1 MRFYRSRARHVF
13 HPLPACMVALCCLL
27 PSWSLAAPARTLD
40 QLEHVSWTAR
50 DGVPDNI
57 TAMAQT
63 TDGWMWFGTSEG
75 LWRFDGLRFTAAKA
89 PAGARFPDQ
98 TVYSL
103 QADGAAGLWIGWMF
117 GGVSHLQA
125 GTLRNWSAAD
135 GLPPGVI
142 WAFAQDGPRLW
153 AGGIGGLALFDG
165 SRWQR
170 MGPEQGF
177 SARKVDAVFVH
188 ADGTLAVFTEQGLFL
203 RAPGAARF
211 APPLPGPPTR
221 QRPAQYGSGPVW
233 YLEQRGIRALDS
245 LAQYGRADRWV
256 FRQRAAVTGSL
267 LADSRGALW
276 FDDVGTLLRHADP
289 LGADDAPGGGYA
301 PGVEQFGAA
310 QGLSGSIVYH
320 MMEDAQGN
328 VWVVTNGGLNRF
340 RAANAVEL
348 RLPTLYRARLLA
360 GADGSVFIS
369 DGNQAWQASAGGA
382 MRSLPAASG
391 AMAMA
396 TAPDGAIWLAT
407 ARALRRVTA
416 DGARLL
422 ADIPYPPDVAPAD
435 NIRAIVAARDG
446 ALWLVPSG
454 RGVLRHADGAWQ
466 RHPALPEGG
475 RKTPIAVLQDSRGR
489 VWIGYEDNQVALVEG
504 DKVTLYGAAQ
514 GLTAGKVSVLLEHG
528 GAIWAGGSDGLAR
541 LSGARFVAL
550 HAFPARALASLAGA
564 VGAPEGIWL
573 NGGAGLVL
581 LPAAALKAGG
591 PLPAR
596 VFDDTEGVVGRAR
609 PLYNDAIVRAT
620 DGSIWVST
628 KRRVFRLDPATVRP
642 EPVPGAP
649 TLLAVTADGR
659 DYDASAAI
667 ALPPNPGRV
676 AFRFASPS
684 TGMAPRIRYRY
695 RLEGYDRA
703 WQHAGHAVDVAY
715 TGLPP
720 GDFRFVVQALNGAGA
735 PGPVSAPLPVHV
747 AATVVQTVWFKLACA
762 GLALLGLW
770 GLVRYRLRLQ
780 ARRLLAVERTRHAER
795 ERIARELHD
804 TLLQSVQGLVL
815 SVSATTE
822 RLPAS
827 DPLRA
832 SLSAT
837 LERADTVLAEA
848 RDHVQGLRRSVPA
861 AHALPTQLAAALDQA
876 CAEHGAPRCSFTH
889 SGAPVALSPDAVR
902 ACIGIAMEA
911 VRNACR
917 HAGARHIDVRLRY
930 DAQGLELSVADDGR
944 GIEAGILQMGR
955 AGHWGIAGMR
965 ERAAEAGGLLRIDST
980 VGAGT
985 TVVLTLSRAA
995 AAADGDL
1002 DRA

>member
-1 MRFYRSRARHVF
+1 
-13 HPLPACMVALCCLL
+13 MVALCCLL
-27 PSWSLAAPARTLD
+27 PAWALAAPARTLA
-40 QLEHVSWTAR
+40 QLEHVSWTVR

-63 TDGWMWFGTSEG
+63 TDGWMWLGTSEG
-75 LWRFDGLRFTAAKA
+75 LWRFDGLRFTPAKA
-89 PAGARFPDQ
+89 PGGARFPDQ
-98 TVYSL
+98 TIYAL
-103 QADGAAGLWIGWMF
+103 QADAARGLWIGWMF

-125 GTLRNWSAAD
+125 GKLRSWSTAD

-142 WAFAQDGPRLW
+142 WSFAQDGKRLW
-153 AGGIGGLALFDG
+153 AAGIGGVALFDG

-177 SARKVDAVFVH
+177 TARKANSVFVQ
-188 ADGTLAVFTEQGLFL
+188 ADGTVAAFTEQGLFL

-211 APPLPGPPTR
+211 APPLPGPLTR
-221 QRPAQYGSGPVW
+221 QRPVQTGGGPVW

-245 LAQYGRADRWV
+245 LAQYQQTGRWV
-256 FRQRAAVTGSL
+256 FRQRAAVTGSM

-276 FDDVGTLLRHADP
+276 FDDVGKLLRHADP

-301 PGVEQFGAA
+301 PGVEQFSAA
-310 QGLSGSIVYH
+310 QGLSGAIVYH

-328 VWVVTNGGLNRF
+328 VWVATNGGLDRF

-348 RLPTLYRARLLA
+348 SLPTLYRARLLA
-360 GADGSVFIS
+360 GPDGSVLIS
-369 DGNQAWQASAGGA
+369 DGNQAWQRSAGGA
-382 MRSLPAASG
+382 MRGMPAAAG
-391 AMAMA
+391 TMAMT
-396 TAPDGAIWLAT
+396 TAPDGSIWLAR
-407 ARALRRVTA
+407 ARALRHVTA

-422 ADIPYPPDVAPAD
+422 AEIAYPPDVAPAD
-435 NIRAIVAARDG
+435 NIRAVVAERGG
-446 ALWLVPSG
+446 ALWLVASG
-454 RGVLRHADGAWQ
+454 RGVLRYAEGAWQ
-466 RHPALPEGG
+466 RHPGLPEGG
-475 RKTPIAVLQDSRGR
+475 RKTPIAVLPDSRGR

-504 DKVTLYGAAQ
+504 AKVTLFGAAQ
-514 GLTAGKVSVLLEHG
+514 GLAAGKVSVLLEHG

-541 LSGARFVAL
+541 LSGGRFVSL
-550 HAFPARALASLAGA
+550 HTFPAIALAGLAGG
-564 VGAPEGIWL
+564 VSAPDGIWL

-581 LPAAALKAGG
+581 LPAAALQAGG
-591 PLPAR
+591 PVPAR
-596 VFDDTEGVVGRAR
+596 VFDDAEGIAGRAR
-609 PLYNDAIVRAT
+609 PLYNNAIVRAT

-628 KRRVFRLDPATVRP
+628 KRRVFRLDPGAVRP
-642 EPVPGAP
+642 EPVPAAP
-649 TLLAVTADGR
+649 TLLEVTADGR
-659 DYDASAAI
+659 AYDPAAAI
-667 ALPPNPGRV
+667 ALPPDPGRV
-676 AFRFASPS
+676 SLRFASPS

-703 WQHAGHAVDVAY
+703 WQHAGQTVDVAY

-735 PGPVSAPLPVHV
+735 AGPASAPLALHV
-747 AATVVQTVWFKLACA
+747 AATALQTMWFKLACA
-762 GLALLGLW
+762 GLVLPGLW
-770 GLVRYRLRLQ
+770 GLYRYRLRLQ

-822 RLPAS
+822 RLPPS

-861 AHALPTQLAAALDQA
+861 AHELPTQLAAALAQVCD
-876 CAEHGAPRCSFTH
+876 EHGAPRCSFTH
-889 SGAPVALSPDAVR
+889 SGAPIALPADAIR
-902 ACIGIAMEA
+902 ACISIALEA

-917 HAGARHIDVRLRY
+917 HAGARRIDVRLSY
-930 DAQGLELSVADDGR
+930 AGQGLELTVADDGR
-944 GIEAGILQMGR
+944 GIEAGVLQLGR

-965 ERAAEAGGLLRIDST
+965 ERAAEAGYLLRIDST
-980 VGAGT
+980 IGAGT
-985 TVVLTLSRAA
+985 TVVLTLPY
-995 AAADGDL
+995 ADGDL
-1002 DRA
+1002 EDA

>member
-1 MRFYRSRARHVF
+1 
-13 HPLPACMVALCCLL
+13 MVALCCLL
-27 PSWSLAAPARTLD
+27 PVWALAAPARTLD

-57 TAMAQT
+57 TAMAQS
-63 TDGWMWFGTSEG
+63 TDGWMWLGTSEG

-89 PAGARFPDQ
+89 PGGARFPDQ
-98 TVYSL
+98 TIYTL
-103 QADGAAGLWIGWMF
+103 QADDAGGLWIGWMF

-125 GTLRNWSAAD
+125 GKLRNWSTAD

-142 WAFAQDGPRLW
+142 WSLAQDGPRLW
-153 AGGIGGLALFDG
+153 AAGIGGLALFDG
-165 SRWQR
+165 GRWQR
-170 MGPEQGF
+170 MGPGQGF
-177 SARKVDAVFVH
+177 TARKVDSVFVH
-188 ADGTLAVFTEQGLFL
+188 ADGTVAAFTEQGLFL
-203 RAPGAARF
+203 RAPGATRF
-211 APPLPGPPTR
+211 APPLPGPSTR
-221 QRPAQYGSGPVW
+221 QRPAQYGNGPVW

-245 LAQYGRADRWV
+245 LAHYQQTGRWV
-256 FRQRAAVTGSL
+256 FRQRAAVTGSM

-276 FDDVGTLLRHADP
+276 FDDVGKLLRHADP
-289 LGADDAPGGGYA
+289 LNAGDRPGGGYA
-301 PGVEQFGAA
+301 PGVEQFSVA
-310 QGLSGSIVYH
+310 QGLSGAIVYH

-328 VWVVTNGGLNRF
+328 IWVATNGGLDRF

-348 RLPTLYRARLLA
+348 PLPTLYRARLLA
-360 GADGSVFIS
+360 GPDGSVLIS
-369 DGNQAWQASAGGA
+369 DGNQAWRLNAGGA
-382 MRSLPAASG
+382 TRSLPAAAG
-391 AMAMA
+391 TMAMA
-396 TAPDGAIWLAT
+396 TAPDGSVWLAT
-407 ARALRRVTA
+407 ARALRHVTA

-422 ADIPYPPDVAPAD
+422 AEIPYPPDVAPAD
-435 NIRAIVAARDG
+435 NIRAVAAGRDG
-446 ALWLVPSG
+446 ALWLVASG

-466 RHPALPEGG
+466 RLPALPEGG
-475 RKTPIAVLQDSRGR
+475 RKTPISVLQDSRGW
-489 VWIGYEDNQVALVEG
+489 VWIGYENNQVALVEG
-504 DKVTLYGAAQ
+504 DKVRLYGAAQ
-514 GLTAGKVSVLLEHG
+514 GLAAGKVSVLLEHG

-541 LSGARFVAL
+541 LSGARFVSL
-550 HAFPARALASLAGA
+550 HAFPANALAGLAGG
-564 VGAPEGIWL
+564 VSAPEGIWL
-573 NGGAGLVL
+573 NSGAGLVL
-581 LPAAALKAGG
+581 LPAAALQAGG
-591 PLPAR
+591 PVPAR
-596 VFDDTEGVVGRAR
+596 VFDDAEGIAGRAR
-609 PLYNDAIVRAT
+609 PLYNNAIVRAS

-628 KRRVFRLDPATVRP
+628 KRRVFRLDPAAVRP

-649 TLLAVTADGR
+649 TLLEVTADGR
-659 DYDASAAI
+659 DYDAAAAI

-676 AFRFASPS
+676 SFRFASPS

-720 GDFRFVVQALNGAGA
+720 GDFRFVVQAVNGAGA
-735 PGPVSAPLPVHV
+735 PGPASAPLPVHV

-762 GLALLGLW
+762 ALVLLGLW
-770 GLVRYRLRLQ
+770 GLYRYRLRLQ

-848 RDHVQGLRRSVPA
+848 RDHVQGLRRSVPP
-861 AHALPTQLAAALDQA
+861 AHELPAQLAAALAQVCD
-876 CAEHGAPRCSFTH
+876 EHGAPRCSFTH
-889 SGAPVALSPDAVR
+889 SGAPMALSADAVR
-902 ACIGIAMEA
+902 ACLGIAIEA

-917 HAGARHIDVRLRY
+917 HADARHIDVRLTY
-930 DAQGLELSVADDGR
+930 GADGVELTVADDGH
-944 GIEAGILQMGR
+944 GMPADMLQLGR

-985 TVVLTLSRAA
+985 TVVLTVSCSH
-995 AAADGDL
+995 GDQDL
-1002 DRA
+1002 EDA